1 MAKVETPVRVYGG
14 IKKIES
20 EYGRSSPNSP
30 RNEIEPLKLDSKMN
44 LKAILCMRKIAA
56 EQKVQKN
63 LQYNKVQVRKLPKLS
78 KDGKME
84 ASNDLTHVF

>member
-56 EQKVQKN
+56 
-63 LQYNKVQVRKLPKLS
+63 
-78 KDGKME
+78 
-84 ASNDLTHVF
+84 